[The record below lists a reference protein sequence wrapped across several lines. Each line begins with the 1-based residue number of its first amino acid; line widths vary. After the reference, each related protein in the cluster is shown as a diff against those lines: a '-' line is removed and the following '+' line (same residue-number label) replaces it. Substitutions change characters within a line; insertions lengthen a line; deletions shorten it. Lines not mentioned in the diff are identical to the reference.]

1 MKVHF
6 EMSGGYGG
14 LYAVDPL
21 TADVDAGTLPES
33 ERAELLRLAR
43 DAMISD
49 PLPDQPDVIPDLM
62 TYRLRIDDG
71 DRWEAVPD
79 DRTMP
84 EEVWPLV
91 EYMQSIAMQ
100 KRMDG

>member
-21 TADVDAGTLPES
+21 TADVDAATLPEG

-43 DAMISD
+43 DAMMSV
-49 PLPDQPDVIPDLM
+49 PLPDQPDVVPDLM

-71 DRWEAVPD
+71 DRWEAVLD

-91 EYMQSIAMQ
+91 EYMQSIAMH